1 MVQTRFYLGHSSGY
15 SSHSGKGYYL
25 FYRASDSRFVY
36 DTFDVSGASPVLDG
50 NIRATSITGST
61 YLNYSV

>member
-1 MVQTRFYLGHSSGY
+1 MGHSSGY

-50 NIRATSITGST
+50 NIRTTNITGST
-61 YLNYSV
+61 YLNYITRMAR